1 MATTA
6 PSWTP
11 LISRILGSS
20 TNASKIGKSP
30 VEGLKKMY
38 STPAALSCC
47 TNSAPPVPC
56 TSRIAD
62 AGAVAESDCAIA
74 FTATELI
81 PSAERPV
88 MSLRREMPLSRYC
101 LIRSFMSYPPSATSA
116 ELSVVPAKAGTHNH
130 HRYFCRRRRATSP
143 CCGVWVPAFAGT
155 TEYHPPVAP
164 ESRPAAASQQPS
176 DRARRDV
183 HRQCEQRGIEDERY
197 DAVAEDGAA
206 DRLAAHRHVGYLR
219 AHPDHE
225 REIHEIPIVRL
236 ALAAGKLHAAALAVI
251 LVVVFMRIMQRED
264 RVRER
269 P

>member
-88 MSLRREMPLSRYC
+88 ISLRREIPLSRYC
-101 LIRSFMSYPPSATSA
+101 LMRSFMSSSSQGGCCAYLLDQTA
-116 ELSVVPAKAGTHNH
+116 SVSNSRCLQKRTGAGD
-130 HRYFCRRRRATSP
+130 A
-143 CCGVWVPAFAGT
+143 
-155 TEYHPPVAP
+155 
-164 ESRPAAASQQPS
+164 S
-176 DRARRDV
+176 DRTRRDV
-183 HRQCEQRGIEDERY
+183 HGEGKQRGVE
-197 DAVAEDGAA
+197 
-206 DRLAAHRHVGYLR
+206 
-219 AHPDHE
+219 HE
-225 REIHEIPIVRL
+225 
-236 ALAAGKLHAAALAVI
+236 
-251 LVVVFMRIMQRED
+251 
-264 RVRER
+264 
-269 P
+269 